1 MRNLTEVKAKLIEI
15 LDVPADMIWLHTIAR
30 NNDCAV
36 GVYIRNG
43 SRQKQEMLG
52 GEDNR
57 AYGILPVTILLRW
70 GKDGVVAEAK
80 ADEIYS
86 QLTELDFSFALF
98 EGPVWLGADGRGVF
112 EYTVDIDF
120 LYEVG

>member
-1 MRNLTEVKAKLIEI
+1 MKNLTEVKAKLIEI
-15 LDVPADMIWLHTIAR
+15 LDVPADVIWLHTIAR
-30 NNDCAV
+30 NEERAL
-36 GVYIRNG
+36 GVYVRKG
-43 SRQKQEMLG
+43 SRQKQELLG

-70 GKDGVVAEAK
+70 GKDGVAAEAK

-86 QLTELDFSFALF
+86 KLAELDLSFALF

-112 EYTVDIDF
+112 EYTVDVDF
-120 LYEVG
+120 LYDV